1 MSMEK
6 YKELV
11 QKMDPEQKQNELD
24 SLFSISDHTEEV
36 RQKVWILVSNMK
48 NKKIF

>member
-11 QKMDPEQKQNELD
+11 QKMDPEQKQIELN
-24 SLFSISDHTEEV
+24 SLFSISDYTDEI
-36 RQKVWILVSNMK
+36 RQKVRILVSNIK
-48 NKKIF
+48 